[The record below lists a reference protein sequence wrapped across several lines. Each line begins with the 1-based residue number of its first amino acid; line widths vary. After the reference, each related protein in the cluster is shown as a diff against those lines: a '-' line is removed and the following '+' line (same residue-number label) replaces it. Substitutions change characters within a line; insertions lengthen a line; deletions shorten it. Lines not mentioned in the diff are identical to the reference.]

1 MSTELLII
9 TGDSLLSAVASE
21 LEKSDDYAIVAVDN
35 LSAALQRLHQK
46 QYRFFL
52 ADLASLGEGGI
63 PLLRRLNRM
72 TPLTDLLILTDKDDL
87 AGAAVDRII
96 PSTATV
102 SEVVAA
108 VSVAVQV
115 RTLLDNAG
123 LFGHS
128 RNLKDAAKRIQQV
141 APTDISVLIT
151 GPSGTGKELVAR
163 ALHSN
168 SPRRDSEFVS
178 INCASIPESL
188 LESELFGHEKG
199 AFTGADASRPGLFA
213 QANKGTLFLDE
224 IGEMDVNLQ
233 AKLLRAIETKSFM
246 PLGSRKTT
254 KVDVRIV
261 AATNRNLQQLVQE
274 GRFRADLYYRIGVID
289 IALKRLAERTEDILA
304 IIAHYL
310 EQAQSNVSFSSE
322 GTDLLLR
329 YSWPGNVRELTN
341 FLQRLMLTAAGG
353 EVGKETV
360 SSLLTKHGTADKHL
374 PVATNIA
381 PEESGFRLIYRALL
395 NLADEVADLKRTV
408 NDHFSGA
415 PRAQETR
422 APSNVGSGELETM
435 EQDLIRE
442 ALRRFDGNRKQTA
455 NFLGI
460 GERTLYRKLRKYG
473 IT

>member
-1 MSTELLII
+1 MPTELLVI
-9 TGDSLLSAVASE
+9 TGDGLLGAVASE
-21 LEKSDDYAIVAVDN
+21 LEKQDDYTVVAVDN
-35 LSAALQRLHQK
+35 LSAALQQLHKK

-72 TPLTDLLILTDKDDL
+72 TPLTDLLLLTDKDDL
-87 AGAAVDRII
+87 AGASVDQII
-96 PSTATV
+96 PPTATV
-102 SEVVAA
+102 SEVIAA
-108 VSVAVQV
+108 VEEAVHIRTILDVA
-115 RTLLDNAG
+115 G
-123 LFGHS
+123 IFGHS
-128 RNLKDAAKRIQQV
+128 QNLKDAARRIEQV

-163 ALHSN
+163 ALHYN
-168 SPRRDSEFVS
+168 SPRREEEFVS
-178 INCASIPESL
+178 INCASIPETL

-199 AFTGADASRPGLFA
+199 AFTGADVSRPGLFV

-224 IGEMDVNLQ
+224 IGEMDFNLQ
-233 AKLLRAIETKSFM
+233 AKLLRAIETKSFQ
-246 PLGSRKTT
+246 PLGGRKAT

-261 AATNRNLQQLVQE
+261 AATNRDLQQQVQE

-289 IALKRLAERTEDILA
+289 VALKRLAERPDDILA

-310 EQAQSNVSFSSE
+310 EQSKSDLSFSSE
-322 GTDLLLR
+322 ATDLLLR
-329 YSWPGNVRELTN
+329 YSWPGNVRELSN

-353 EVGKETV
+353 EIGSETV
-360 SSLLTKHGTADKHL
+360 SSLLAKHGTADKHL

-395 NLADEVADLKRTV
+395 NLADEIVDLKRTV
-408 NDHFSGA
+408 NEHFSTTPGA
-415 PRAQETR
+415 DERRTR
-422 APSNVGSGELETM
+422 SNVGSGELEAM
-435 EQDLIRE
+435 EEKLIRE